1 MKVDS
6 TQDEEDFVGLRF
18 VHRVSPDPNSPLV
31 VLVHGRAG
39 NKQVMWTFDRLI
51 PQGCSVVS
59 FEAFLNDAQGGFSWW
74 DVNGKPP
81 LEPAILAACDRLQY
95 ALERYITFEG
105 LSPRRVVGVG
115 FSQGAVLLSTAMLTA
130 AVKFDGLGLL
140 AGLVSK
146 AGEQGRVIG
155 EPEVFIAHGISD
167 QIVPVERARRGAER
181 LEALGLRVTY
191 VEEDVGHKVGVEGT
205 RALREWL
212 QRVCLTEKTS

>member
-51 PQGCSVVS
+51 PQDCTVVS
-59 FEAFLNDAQGGFSWW
+59 FEAFLPDTQGGFSWW
-74 DVNGKPP
+74 DVKGEPP
-81 LEPAILAACDRLQY
+81 LEPAILAACERLQIG
-95 ALERYITFEG
+95 LERYVTFEG

-146 AGEQGRVIG
+146 AGEQGREIG
-155 EPEVFIAHGISD
+155 EPEVFIAHGTSD
-167 QIVPVERARRGAER
+167 EIVPVERARRGAER
-181 LEALGLRVTY
+181 LKALGLRVTY
-191 VEEDVGHKVGVEGT
+191 VEEDVGHKVGIEGT

-212 QRVCLTEKTS
+212 QRVCSTAETS